1 MPGGAGNVMRNL
13 TALGAAV
20 AFVSVVGDDQAGS
33 DLTGLIGGQS
43 NVEPWLLVEGGRA
56 HHGQDPLHRPRP
68 AAPARRPGGAQ
79 PDLGASRR
87 APAAHRRGRA
97 GGDGGDRAVGLR
109 QGRAGGRSGTAA
121 DCGGAR
127 GGRRDRGR
135 SARPR
140 FRRLCRRR
148 HHHPQPPHLARR
160 DRPRRLDRGGRDRG
174 GRSAARGARFR
185 RRADHPWRRRD
196 DPARRQRAAPFR
208 RRGGRGL

>member
-43 NVEPWLLVEGGRA
+43 NVEPWLLVEGGRPTTVKTRYIA
-56 HHGQDPLHRPRP
+56 LGQQLLRADQR
-68 AAPARRPGGAQ
+68 GAQ
-79 PDLGASRR
+79 PNLGASRR

-109 QGRAGGRSGTAA
+109 EGRAGGRSGAAA

-127 GGRRDRGR
+127 GGAAHVVDPHGPDFFAYAGAEIITPNRRD
-135 SARPR
+135 P
-140 FRRLCRRR
+140 
-148 HHHPQPPHLARR
+148 ARR
-160 DRPRRLDRGGRDRG
+160 DRPRRLDRSGRDRG
-174 GRSAARGARFR
+174 GRSAAGR
-185 RRADHPWRRRD
+185 RTVL
-196 DPARRQRAAPFR
+196 APC
-208 RRGGRGL
+208 